1 MPELPD
7 DVVAEARRLARLARD
22 ASEDAAADAY
32 RDRLDD
38 LLADHDRVARVR
50 DADATLVCYPADWAD
65 DDGTVHPTDVEN
77 PDRAVEVSLAGG
89 GEQGDYEAAAER
101 NAELVERVADE
112 YGEGVHAENAAAFAE
127 FMNNHYARPMD
138 TATDREREEFLEDFF
153 PRNAWPTDEQR
164 RAVEESVAVVDEVA
178 RGDDDDG
185 GEDGD

>member
-7 DVVAEARRLARLARD
+7 DVVSEARRLARLARD

-65 DDGTVHPTDVEN
+65 DDGTVHPTDVED

-101 NAELVERVADE
+101 NAELVDRVAAE
-112 YGEGVHAENAAAFAE
+112 YGDESVHAENAAAFAA

-138 TATDREREEFLEDFF
+138 TATDREREEFREDFF
-153 PRNAWPTDEQR
+153 PRNAWPTEEQR
-164 RAVEESVAVVDEVA
+164 AVLEDSLDAVDEVA
-178 RGDDDDG
+178 RGDN
-185 GEDGD
+185 

>member
-7 DVVAEARRLARLARD
+7 EAVAEARRLARLARD

-32 RDRLDD
+32 RDRLDE

-65 DDGTVHPTDVEN
+65 DDGTVHPTDVED

-89 GEQGDYEAAAER
+89 GEQGDFEEAAER
-101 NAELVERVADE
+101 NAELVERVAAE
-112 YGEGVHAENAAAFAE
+112 YDDVHAENAAAFAS

-138 TATDREREEFLEDFF
+138 TATDSEREEFREEFF
-153 PRNAWPTDEQR
+153 PRNAWPSDEQR
-164 RAVEESVAVVDEVA
+164 AVLDESLDAVDEVA
-178 RGDDDDG
+178 ERGD
-185 GEDGD
+185 

>member
-7 DVVAEARRLARLARD
+7 DVVSEARRLARLARN

-38 LLADHDRVARVR
+38 LLADHDHVARVR
-50 DADATLVCYPADWAD
+50 DADATLVCYPADWLD
-65 DDGTVHPTDVEN
+65 DEGTVHPGDVED
-77 PDRAVEVSLAGG
+77 PDRAAEVSLAGG

-101 NAELVERVADE
+101 NAELVDRVADE
-112 YGEGVHAENAAAFAE
+112 YGDESAHVENAAAFAS

-164 RAVEESVAVVDEVA
+164 QAVADSLDLVDEVA
-178 RGDDDDG
+178 RDDT
-185 GEDGD
+185 